1 MNDIQPF
8 DTIFYLSRT
17 YFFSDPGNLFALY
30 IQENYS
36 EAIFFISKT
45 RPWLSLGLNNT
56 QFMKCTNLFTTL
68 MLEIGGTLLKKN
80 QGRMLLLKKIFVE
93 KIGVFRSN

>member
-36 EAIFFISKT
+36 EAIF
-45 RPWLSLGLNNT
+45 LSQRLDRGFLSGLIIP
-56 QFMKCTNLFTTL
+56 NL
-68 MLEIGGTLLKKN
+68 
-80 QGRMLLLKKIFVE
+80 
-93 KIGVFRSN
+93 